1 MVFFMQG
8 MILVP
13 RLVTGKPPTISGQ
26 EKDLYIYI
34 YLVVIMYIPYYILHL
49 FSTHVRL
56 GGVVSTPN
64 NSPPTLLNIE
74 VPFEALI
81 GRKHQTHG
89 DLSIT
94 SASGVGNPRI
104 C

>member
-1 MVFFMQG
+1 M
-8 MILVP
+8 P

-26 EKDLYIYI
+26 KISRSKYIYI
-34 YLVVIMYIPYYILHL
+34 YIFSCYHVIYRINILQL
-49 FSTHVRL
+49 CSTHVRL

-64 NSPPTLLNIE
+64 NSPPTLLNIK
-74 VPFEALI
+74 VPFEELI

-94 SASGVGNPRI
+94 SASGVGNPGI

>member
-1 MVFFMQG
+1 
-8 MILVP
+8 
-13 RLVTGKPPTISGQ
+13 
-26 EKDLYIYI
+26 
-34 YLVVIMYIPYYILHL
+34 MYIPYYILHL